1 MIIDEL
7 TAIVSGSNGGSNS
20 FFIRNL
26 LKEHLQLYILNFIYS
41 SPVYSRLIFTGGTC
55 LRRFYGL
62 PRLSED
68 LDFDFVKS
76 DKFDP
81 KSFSREIEN
90 YFKSK
95 LQFAEIETKWS
106 SGENILFLR
115 FPILDK
121 IGFSGANRNNVL
133 FVRCDFSLN
142 SCEKFGEQNRLL
154 TAENFTFI
162 VRGYDLSTL
171 LANKITA
178 FLQRNFRKG
187 SGQIESFKGR
197 DVFDLSWFVGLSMKQ
212 NWTLKANWERVSFFT
227 GVKSPERLVERL
239 KEKLTRIEPADLA
252 LDLEPFIADRDFVRN
267 FSANFRS
274 LIVPYLNKIV

>member
-7 TAIVSGSNGGSNS
+7 SSIVSGFKGGQNS
-20 FFIRNL
+20 FFVRNL

-68 LDFDFVKS
+68 LDFDFEKTDGFNPV
-76 DKFDP
+76 F
-81 KSFSREIEN
+81 FSKEVEV
-90 YFKSK
+90 YFKSQ

-115 FPILDK
+115 FPILNK
-121 IGFSGANRNNVL
+121 TGFSQDGQNNVL
-133 FVRCDFSLN
+133 FVRCDFLLS
-142 SCEKFGEQNRLL
+142 SCEKFGLENRLL

-162 VRGYDLSTL
+162 ARGYDLQTL
-171 LANKITA
+171 FANKITA

-187 SGQIESFKGR
+187 SAQKESFKGR

-212 NWTLKANWERVSFFT
+212 NWTLKANWERVALLT
-227 GVKSPERLVERL
+227 GVESSEELVERL
-239 KEKLTRIEPADLA
+239 KAKLERIKSEDLA
-252 LDLEPFIADRDFVRN
+252 ADLEPFIVDQNFVKSFSLN
-267 FSANFRS
+267 FKSF
-274 LIVPYLNKIV
+274 IVPYLNKIV